1 MVEDPEAKVARE
13 RGSAEAVSGDVEIL
27 VVAATRAEAAHVSS
41 RFEVLITGIGK
52 VAAAAAVASALS
64 RVLARGSSREPS
76 LERARRSAQGSLQ
89 GSGDGRR
96 LLVVNLGTAGALRDD
111 VRGLC
116 MPSRVLNHDISA
128 EILRGMGYPVEDDLA
143 IDGGDGC
150 VLATGD
156 AFVTDEA
163 ARAALARRAA
173 LVDMEGFAVA
183 HACETHG
190 VACKLVKHI
199 SDNADASAL
208 AWADRVDA
216 SARVLGAWLE
226 GFAP

>member
-1 MVEDPEAKVARE
+1 MGDVPGTKMRVGSGAGGSGSGAGVSVE
-13 RGSAEAVSGDVEIL
+13 GVEIL
-27 VVAATRAEAAHVSS
+27 VVSATRAEAAHVPA

-64 RVLARGSSREPS
+64 RKLASKRDRE
-76 LERARRSAQGSLQ
+76 
-89 GSGDGRR
+89 R
-96 LLVVNLGTAGALRDD
+96 LVVVNLGTAGALRDD

-116 MPSRVLNHDISA
+116 VPSRVLNHDISA
-128 EILRGMGYPVEDDLA
+128 EILRGMGFPVDDDLA
-143 IDGGDGC
+143 IDGGDGL

-163 ARAALARRAA
+163 ARAALAKRAA

-183 HACETHG
+183 HACAEHG
-190 VACKLVKHI
+190 VPCKLVKHI

-208 AWADRVDA
+208 EWADRVDA
-216 SARVLGAWLE
+216 SARALGAWLE
-226 GFAP
+226 GFVPVA